1 MHQTPCQN
9 CGKVGLVRTEHV
21 IKGNVFAKS
30 FYCGACEHQ
39 WSVADDPKP
48 AASFRQL
55 PKPRT
60 RSYGPKQRT
69 R

>member
-9 CGKVGLVRTEHV
+9 CGKIGLVRTERV
-21 IKGNVFAKS
+21 IKGNTFTKW

-39 WSVADDPKP
+39 WAVADAPNPAPPLPK
-48 AASFRQL
+48 L

-60 RSYGPKQRT
+60 RSYGPKQRA